1 MDEMKHWMIMPACI
15 DDMTT
20 AMMVEGHLKLKPEEM
35 VSMWGKEAPKKIN
48 DWYERLGVR
57 WVKSATDPS
66 LVVPGE
72 IWARA
77 RKPILEEAA

>member
-1 MDEMKHWMIMPACI
+1 MKHWMIMPACI

-20 AMMVEGHLKLKPEEM
+20 AMMIEGHLKLKPEEM
-35 VSMWGKEAPKKIN
+35 VRMWGEAAPKQIN
-48 DWYERLGVR
+48 DWYERLGVK
-57 WVKSATDPS
+57 WVKSATNLD

-77 RKPILEEAA
+77 RASLLERVA